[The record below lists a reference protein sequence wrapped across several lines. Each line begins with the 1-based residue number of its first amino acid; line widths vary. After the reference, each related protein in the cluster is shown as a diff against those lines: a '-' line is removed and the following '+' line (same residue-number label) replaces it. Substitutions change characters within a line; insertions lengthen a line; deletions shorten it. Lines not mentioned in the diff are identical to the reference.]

1 MNSFSISQ
9 LSQLSGIKP
18 HTIRIWEQRYNAL
31 KPNRSDGNTRY
42 YDNSQLRR
50 LLNIVSLMDQGYK
63 ISELCVLP
71 DEKLYQLVSDIHN
84 DSHSTG
90 PSEYFISQ
98 LISAGMSYDEAHF
111 EKVFSHCQIRYG
123 MKDTYIKVI
132 YPTLLRMGLMWATGS
147 YPPSQEHFNSNMIR
161 LKLSPAIDSLPPPK
175 SNFDAWFL
183 FLPENEFHEISLLF
197 SQYLIRLSGKRTIY
211 LGGNLPFESIS
222 DAIQNTEPAN
232 LLFFLVHY
240 NSPVETQKYLDNLS
254 SLFPEK
260 NIFISGNT
268 KLIRQLKFEKGIKWL
283 ESVEDLDRILKS
295 DHSLLEGQIKNNNQ
309 IDG

>member
-50 LLNIVSLMDQGYK
+50 LLNIVSLMDEGHK

-71 DEKLYQLVSDIHN
+71 DEKLYQLVLDIHN
-84 DSHSTG
+84 DANSTG

-98 LISAGMSYDEAHF
+98 LISAAMSYDEAHF
-111 EKVFSHCQIRYG
+111 EKVFSHCQIKYG

-147 YPPSQEHFNSNMIR
+147 FPPSQEHFNSNMIR
-161 LKLSPAIDSLPPPK
+161 LKLSTAIDSLPPPK
-175 SNFDAWFL
+175 STSDSWLL

-222 DAIQNTEPAN
+222 DAIQNTEPEN
-232 LLFFLVHY
+232 LLFFLVHN

-254 SLFPEK
+254 SLLPEK

-268 KLIRQLKFEKGIKWL
+268 KLIRQLKFEKGIHWL
-283 ESVEDLDRILKS
+283 ESVGDLEKILRS
-295 DHSLLEGQIKNNNQ
+295 DITIPQGQINNPNQ
-309 IDG
+309 I

>member
-50 LLNIVSLMDQGYK
+50 LLNIVSLMDEGHK

-71 DEKLYQLVSDIHN
+71 DEKLYQLVLDIHN
-84 DSHSTG
+84 DANSTG

-98 LISAGMSYDEAHF
+98 LISAAMSYDEAHF
-111 EKVFSHCQIRYG
+111 EKVFSHCQIKYG

-147 YPPSQEHFNSNMIR
+147 FPPSQEHFNSNMIR
-161 LKLSPAIDSLPPPK
+161 LKLSTAIDSLPPPK
-175 SNFDAWFL
+175 STSDSWLL

-222 DAIQNTEPAN
+222 DAIQNTEPEN
-232 LLFFLVHY
+232 LLFFLVHN

-254 SLFPEK
+254 SLLPEK

-268 KLIRQLKFEKGIKWL
+268 KLIRQLKFEKGIHWL
-283 ESVEDLDRILKS
+283 ESVEDLEKILRS
-295 DHSLLEGQIKNNNQ
+295 DITIPQGQINNPNQ
-309 IDG
+309 I

>member
-9 LSQLSGIKP
+9 LSQLSGIKA

-31 KPNRSDGNTRY
+31 TPHRSDGNTRY

-50 LLNIVSLMDQGYK
+50 LLNIVSLMDEGYK
-63 ISELCVLP
+63 ISELCAMP
-71 DEKLYQLVSDIHN
+71 DEKLYNLVSDIQN
-84 DSHSTG
+84 EDKSTG

-111 EKVFSHCQIRYG
+111 EKVFAHCLIKYG
-123 MKDTYIKVI
+123 MKETYIKVI
-132 YPTLLRMGLMWATGS
+132 YPTLLRMGLMWATGAF
-147 YPPSQEHFNSNMIR
+147 PPSQEHFNSNMIR
-161 LKLSPAIDSLPPPK
+161 LKLSTAIDSLPPPK
-175 SNFDAWFL
+175 SPTDTWLL

-211 LGGNLPFESIS
+211 LGGNLPFDSIS
-222 DAIQNTEPAN
+222 DAILSTEPEN

-240 NSPVETQKYLDNLS
+240 NSPVDTQNYLDNLS
-254 SLFPEK
+254 SLYPDK

-268 KLIRQLKFEKGIKWL
+268 KLIRQLKYGKCIHWL
-283 ESVEDLDRILKS
+283 ESVEDLENVLKS
-295 DHSLLEGQIKNNNQ
+295 ENTLLQGKIKKQNQ
-309 IDG
+309 N

>member
-1 MNSFSISQ
+1 MNTFSISQ

-50 LLNIVSLMDQGYK
+50 LLNIVSLMDEGYK

-71 DEKLYQLVSDIHN
+71 DEKLYQLVLDISN
-84 DSHSTG
+84 NSNSHG

-111 EKVFSHCQIRYG
+111 EKVFSHCQIRFG
-123 MKDTYIKVI
+123 MKDTYIQVI
-132 YPTLLRMGLMWATGS
+132 YPTLLRMGLMWATGAF
-147 YPPSQEHFNSNMIR
+147 PPSQEHFNSNMIR
-161 LKLSPAIDSLPPPK
+161 LKLSTAIDSLPPPK
-175 SNFDAWFL
+175 SPSNTWLL

-222 DAIQNTEPAN
+222 DAIQNTDPTN

-240 NSPVETQKYLDNLS
+240 NSPVETQKYLDDLS
-254 SLFPEK
+254 SQFPDK
-260 NIFISGNT
+260 KIFISGNT
-268 KLIRQLKFEKGIKWL
+268 KLIRQLKLEKSIYWL
-283 ESVEDLDRILKS
+283 ESVEDLDKILQS
-295 DHSLLEGQIKNNNQ
+295 DNNLLQGQINKNNR